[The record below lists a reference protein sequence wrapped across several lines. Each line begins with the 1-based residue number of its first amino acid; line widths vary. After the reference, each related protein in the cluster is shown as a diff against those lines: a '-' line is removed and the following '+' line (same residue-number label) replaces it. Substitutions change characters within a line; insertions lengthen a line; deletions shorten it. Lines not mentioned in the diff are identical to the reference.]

1 MYIEVVRGTEK
12 GGSSRIFNETMLNA
26 IKQISEHLAENYIEC
41 NGIFVS
47 ILKSFLSNRF
57 HFKLINNILKY

>member
-12 GGSSRIFNETMLNA
+12 GVSPGIFNETMLNA
-26 IKQISEHLAENYIEC
+26 IKQSHLGHLAENYIEC

-47 ILKSFLSNRF
+47 ILKSFLSKGF
-57 HFKLINNILKY
+57 ISSLEITF

>member
-12 GGSSRIFNETMLNA
+12 GGSPSIFNETMLNA
-26 IKQISEHLAENYIEC
+26 IKQISGTFSRKLYRVQWDLC
-41 NGIFVS
+41 S

-57 HFKLINNILKY
+57 HFKLRNDILKY

>member
-12 GGSSRIFNETMLNA
+12 GGSPSIFNETMLNA
-26 IKQISEHLAENYIEC
+26 IKQILGHLAENHIEC

-57 HFKLINNILKY
+57 HFKFRNNVLKY